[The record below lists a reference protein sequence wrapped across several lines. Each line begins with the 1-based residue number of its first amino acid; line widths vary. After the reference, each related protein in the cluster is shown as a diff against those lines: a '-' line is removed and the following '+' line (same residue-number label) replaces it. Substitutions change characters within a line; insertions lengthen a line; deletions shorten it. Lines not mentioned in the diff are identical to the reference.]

1 MAPSKESFRLSTQD
15 ASLLYGEAANAPLN
29 MAMLALFRSRIDFKG
44 LRAHMAE
51 RMHLLPRYR
60 QRLVFAPLGLAHP
73 SLYEDPD
80 FDLANHLFCHQ
91 MPRNS
96 NEAAV
101 MKAVMRV
108 YEQPLNRGK
117 PLWEMHLFSGLAGG
131 HSAVLAKVHHSLAD
145 GISGMELLAVMT
157 STQPDA
163 APPTPPDE
171 PWKAA
176 PLPGRAELLASAVSA
191 LARSRIELV
200 RRAVGTLTHLR
211 EFDAKLSA
219 SAAAVQTMRR
229 IARPIVAAPWNA
241 ATVTNARSLAW
252 LRYPLRKIERVRAT
266 FGGTVNDV
274 VLAALSE
281 GAARYFAYHRCPVE
295 GRPLRIGCPVNV
307 RAPDEYG
314 KLGNRVS
321 MMFPEFDAE
330 PMTAVARLKAVIS
343 ETSRIKAAREAM
355 AFDKL
360 LATLDYLPPAT
371 LALTSRLLTSAIE
384 GAGWLA
390 GAAPSIARRAQLLG
404 MGINFV
410 ATNVPGVPVPIY
422 LAGHEMAE
430 PVGMMPLMPTLGYG
444 PAMVSYNGNLYL
456 GLLAEP
462 NLMPDLGFMKSRI
475 KETLHELSAGVPKEI
490 VPTAPAA
497 PALAATR
504 DVA

>member
-1 MAPSKESFRLSTQD
+1 MAPSQESFRLNTQD

-29 MAMLALFRSRIDFKG
+29 MAMLALFHSRIAFKG

-60 QRLVFAPLGLAHP
+60 QRVVFAPLGLAHP
-73 SLYEDPD
+73 SLQEDPD
-80 FDLANHLFCHQ
+80 FELANHLFCHKL
-91 MPRNS
+91 PRDS
-96 NEAAV
+96 TEAAL

-163 APPTPPDE
+163 PAPTPPDE
-171 PWKAA
+171 PWEPA

-191 LARSRIELV
+191 LARSRIELM

-211 EFDAKLSA
+211 DFDLKVSA
-219 SAAAVQTMRR
+219 PAAAVQTMQR

-252 LRYPLRKIERVRAT
+252 LRCPLREIEQIRSA

-281 GAARYFAYHRCPVE
+281 GAARYLAHHHCPVE

-307 RAPDEYG
+307 RTPDEYG

-330 PMTAVARLKAVIS
+330 PMTAVARLKAVVS

-355 AFDKL
+355 AFEKL
-360 LATLDYLPPAT
+360 MATLDYLPPAT
-371 LALTSRLLTSAIE
+371 LALSARLVTSAIE

-390 GAAPSIARRAQLLG
+390 GAAPRIARRAQLLG

-444 PAMVSYNGNLYL
+444 PAIVTYNGNLYL

-462 NLMPDLGFMKSRI
+462 NLMPDVGFMKSRI
-475 KETLHELSAGVPKEI
+475 KETLRELSAGVPKEI

-497 PALAATR
+497 PAPAATR